1 MGGEPAIGFAGIE
14 AGDFSRAETNCSLV
28 YRLRNRRQHL
38 GSMGIAC
45 TATIGEILTNA
56 P

>member
-1 MGGEPAIGFAGIE
+1 MGGEPAIGFAGI
-14 AGDFSRAETNCSLV
+14 SRAETNCSLV

-45 TATIGEILTNA
+45 TAAIDEILTNA